1 MTWCIDLISIIILFF
16 FSFGRRRSYGSI
28 LNSGSASG
36 SCQRVGC
43 LWINFAIL
51 VKIRAAPRRLGWMR
65 SADYLWSSRYFLD
78 TTRIARCPMFGLSV
92 QVLRLDVVIG
102 NRMQILPLQIVAMG
116 AFLVIFL
123 GGVNADLPVLAR
135 VGVVPFCKRTSLVSR
150 SYFVWVLKKKPNES
164 YQQRNM
170 ATWL

>member
-1 MTWCIDLISIIILFF
+1 
-16 FSFGRRRSYGSI
+16 
-28 LNSGSASG
+28 
-36 SCQRVGC
+36 
-43 LWINFAIL
+43 
-51 VKIRAAPRRLGWMR
+51 MR

-92 QVLRLDVVIG
+92 QVLRLDVVIV

-150 SYFVWVLKKKPNES
+150 SYFVWVLKKNQTKAISSEIWPPGS
-164 YQQRNM
+164 KSRSLSRPPVFPHHVYKSPLLMTTIFMQHW
-170 ATWL
+170 ATLASLVDHRICMVLIF